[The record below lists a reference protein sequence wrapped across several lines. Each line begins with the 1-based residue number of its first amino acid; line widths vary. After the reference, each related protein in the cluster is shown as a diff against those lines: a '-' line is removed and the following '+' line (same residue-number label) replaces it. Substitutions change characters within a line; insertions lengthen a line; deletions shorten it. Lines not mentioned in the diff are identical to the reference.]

1 MKKWMVLGIAVAL
14 VACGKQPATGTA
26 LTGAPAPRRA
36 VELFLAAV
44 KAQDLQAMSVVWGT
58 DKGPARDQIERTE
71 LEKREIIMQSCYDH
85 DRFVII
91 EEAPAPNGERYVRV
105 AITRGKITKNPNFAT
120 VKGPS
125 DRWYVRDAD
134 FTAMRELCKT
144 S

>member
-1 MKKWMVLGIAVAL
+1 MKKWMVLGVAVVV
-14 VACGKQPATGTA
+14 VACGRQPATGNA
-26 LTGAPAPRRA
+26 LTGAPTARQS

-58 DKGPARDQIERTE
+58 DKGPARDQMERTE
-71 LEKREIIMQSCYDH
+71 LEKRAIIMQSCYDH
-85 DRFVII
+85 DSFMII
-91 EEAPAPNGERYVRV
+91 REAPAPNSERYVEV

-134 FTAMRELCKT
+134 FTAMRDLCK
-144 S
+144 SS